1 MAQTY
6 LEQYCIDTTMDID
19 QRTYILCHVTDHS
32 KQVDEISNE
41 MHHIYAHSWMTAWPK
56 AISVVHLAS
65 NGSDTGLSLLA
76 ARVAGSH
83 FIVGGSTKSWHGRTS
98 ASATRFFVL
107 CSVLAHDEEEAEGD

>member
-65 NGSDTGLSLLA
+65 NGSDTGLSLLV

-83 FIVGGSTKSWHGRTS
+83 PIVGGSTKSWHGRTS

-107 CSVLAHDEEEAEGD
+107 CSGIGE